1 MGMESKLDTQRF
13 ELRSI
18 SPINDSFE
26 NYISWMKNK
35 ESNSFIQGVN
45 VELTIQDLVNYVW
58 EKNKSKTALL
68 FGIFVKPGNIHIGNV
83 KLEPIMPKKSATLG
97 ILIGEESWRGKNV
110 GFEVITRILDFCFQD
125 LDLEMVEL
133 GVNKRN
139 LRAISLYAR
148 LGFIESAQESNFSE
162 SIRMSI
168 SKSTP

>member
-1 MGMESKLDTQRF
+1 MESKLDTQRF

>member
-1 MGMESKLDTQRF
+1 MESKLDTQRF

-139 LRAISLYAR
+139 LRAISLYTR